1 MERLIKNTKIIST
14 NIRNVRQATRCQIKT
29 LAWVCKVTPY
39 FIKKWESG
47 IGEISEECVRVFARQ
62 AVCTYEEFC
71 SRIYSADE
79 IAKARMEREVKITGS
94 LHLRMRKK
102 QNV

>member
-1 MERLIKNTKIIST
+1 MEMLKNTDIIAT
-14 NIRNVRQATRCQIKT
+14 NIRNLRQATRCQIKI
-29 LAWVCKVTPY
+29 LAWACKVTPY

-47 IGEISEECVRVFARQ
+47 IGEIPEECVRVFARQ
-62 AVCTYEEFC
+62 AVCTYDEFC

-79 IAKARMEREVKITGS
+79 IVKARMEREIKITGS
-94 LHLRMRKK
+94 LHQRMRKK